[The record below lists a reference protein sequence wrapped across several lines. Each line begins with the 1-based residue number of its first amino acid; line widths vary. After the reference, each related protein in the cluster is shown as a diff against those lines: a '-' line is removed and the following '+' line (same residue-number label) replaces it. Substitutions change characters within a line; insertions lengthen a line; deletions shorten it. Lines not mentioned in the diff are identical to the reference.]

1 MAAETYRQD
10 GIRRDAAVGAAENG
24 RDDQRVQQVD
34 AVRELVDVDEEPGR
48 EEPDYVVW
56 WNNII
61 KLSLIFEKFQD
72 RSISKLQEI
81 FNQVVGKF

>member
-48 EEPDYVVW
+48 EEPDYVV
-56 WNNII
+56 
-61 KLSLIFEKFQD
+61 
-72 RSISKLQEI
+72 
-81 FNQVVGKF
+81 